1 MDQQRSRLLQGDAS
15 IGLLLVSWPD
25 LKIRDCNTEAER
37 LYRAAPQ
44 DGLIGRSI
52 LELSAYPD
60 QTKAV
65 LDQAVINPRTA
76 SSRRVHRRLDG
87 TTFPAYVAF
96 SVQRD
101 PEAIWVTKFVLDA
114 GPMER
119 TERLLQE
126 SYERFRMVADYT
138 YDWESWIDIHGKV
151 VWVNPAVEKLTG
163 YSVAE
168 CMAMEDYPIPIIDPS
183 DQEKIRALLHGAIQ
197 GSSGNDFEFMIQK
210 KNGPKRWFAVSWQT
224 LLDANGIPVGTRM
237 SKRDIS
243 DRKAVENELK
253 RYTNYVEELAALRA
267 QKIVDLEKRRMS
279 LEKLASLGTMAAT
292 VAHEIN
298 NPIAGMKNAIRLIAE
313 SDAVSQDNAS
323 LLKSVDREIDRIAVL
338 LRQMNQLCRPSV
350 TPASKFDVIE
360 TIKEVV
366 RNVEAQ
372 CAPKHL
378 QVHIQASQD
387 DVCVCLCEPEFR
399 QIVHNLLLNAYE
411 ASPVDQSLEIRV
423 HRTTSGNLQVVI
435 QDHGHGIPKEFV
447 DQIYEPFFTTKYET
461 GKQEAGRS
469 GTGLGLAI
477 TRSLTLALGGTIDFE
492 PTPGGGATFHLE
504 IPSQEQAA

>member
-1 MDQQRSRLLQGDAS
+1 MDHQQKRLFHGDAS

-25 LKIRDCNTEAER
+25 LKICDCNAEAER
-37 LYRAAPQ
+37 IYGASPPDELV
-44 DGLIGRSI
+44 GRSV

-60 QTKAV
+60 ETKAM
-65 LDQAVINPRTA
+65 LDQAVINPRSA
-76 SSRRVHRRLDG
+76 SSRRVHRKLDG
-87 TTFPAYVAF
+87 TSFPVHVAF
-96 SVQRD
+96 SIQRD

-138 YDWESWIDIHGKV
+138 YDWESWIDIHGKL

-163 YSVAE
+163 YGVAE
-168 CMAMEDYPIPIIDPS
+168 CMEMDDYPIPIVDPS
-183 DQEKIRALLHGAIQ
+183 DQAKIRALLHGAIQ
-197 GSSGNDFEFMIQK
+197 GTSGNDFEFMIQK
-210 KNGPKRWFAVSWQT
+210 KNGQKRWFAVSWQT
-224 LLDANGIPVGTRM
+224 LLDASGLPVGTRM

-279 LEKLASLGTMAAT
+279 LEKLASLGTMAAS

-313 SDAVSQDNAS
+313 SDAVSRENAS
-323 LLKSVDREIDRIAVL
+323 LLKSVDREIDRIAML
-338 LRQMNQLCRPSV
+338 LRQMNQLCRPTV
-350 TPASKFDVIE
+350 TPATQVAAIS

-366 RNVEAQ
+366 SNVEAQ
-372 CAPKHL
+372 CAPKRL
-378 QVHIQASQD
+378 QVHIQSSQEE
-387 DVCVCLCEPEFR
+387 VHVCLCEPEFR

-411 ASPVDQSLEIRV
+411 ASLADSPLEIQV
-423 HRTTSGNLQVVI
+423 YRTDSGNLVVI
-435 QDHGHGIPKEFV
+435 IRDHGQGISSEFV
-447 DQIYEPFFTTKYET
+447 EQIYEPFFTTK
-461 GKQEAGRS
+461 QESGRS

-477 TRSLTLALGGTIDFE
+477 TRSLTLALGGAIDYE
-492 PTPGGGATFHLE
+492 ATPGGGATFRLD
-504 IPSQEQAA
+504 IPSQE

>member
-1 MDQQRSRLLQGDAS
+1 
-15 IGLLLVSWPD
+15 
-25 LKIRDCNTEAER
+25 
-37 LYRAAPQ
+37 
-44 DGLIGRSI
+44 
-52 LELSAYPD
+52 
-60 QTKAV
+60 
-65 LDQAVINPRTA
+65 
-76 SSRRVHRRLDG
+76 
-87 TTFPAYVAF
+87 
-96 SVQRD
+96 
-101 PEAIWVTKFVLDA
+101 
-114 GPMER
+114 
-119 TERLLQE
+119 
-126 SYERFRMVADYT
+126 
-138 YDWESWIDIHGKV
+138 
-151 VWVNPAVEKLTG
+151 
-163 YSVAE
+163 
-168 CMAMEDYPIPIIDPS
+168 
-183 DQEKIRALLHGAIQ
+183 
-197 GSSGNDFEFMIQK
+197 
-210 KNGPKRWFAVSWQT
+210 
-224 LLDANGIPVGTRM
+224 
-237 SKRDIS
+237 
-243 DRKAVENELK
+243 
-253 RYTNYVEELAALRA
+253 
-267 QKIVDLEKRRMS
+267 
-279 LEKLASLGTMAAT
+279 
-292 VAHEIN
+292 
-298 NPIAGMKNAIRLIAE
+298 
-313 SDAVSQDNAS
+313 
-323 LLKSVDREIDRIAVL
+323 
-338 LRQMNQLCRPSV
+338 
-350 TPASKFDVIE
+350 VIE